1 MIKDLSYRF
10 RKLNLPILGV
20 LFFML
25 SSNAFLLFSS
35 GGLLFGSAITDEAA
49 KKIKLRFFENRVRP
63 LLMEKCLDCHGPEPG
78 KREGGLDLST
88 RVTLLAGGG
97 MGPAA
102 IPGDAENSLI
112 IQRIDGHESGH
123 GMPPEDPLTAEQR
136 EVFRQWIDSGL
147 LDPRKETDRHS
158 GGSSSDIPPMEER
171 GGHWSFQPLADPE
184 TPQVENVDRVRQNLD
199 AFILADLEEKG
210 WSFAPEADRFTLAR
224 RASQLL
230 TGLPLGWDRW
240 SSLQSAESDQ
250 ALEEFLDELLESK
263 AFGEHWARWWLDLAR
278 YSDSNGLD
286 ENLAFG
292 EAWRYRDYVIRS
304 LNQDKPYNRFL
315 LEQIAGDLLPEPAAE
330 QEWRDQLIATGF
342 LSLGPK
348 MLAEQDKDKLAI
360 DIVDEQLDVTG
371 QVFMGMT
378 LGCARCHDHKFDP
391 VTDEDYYA
399 MAGIFRSTST
409 LENFEFVSRWRE
421 VSLETPREKKIREEW
436 ESQRSKIEERRKQN
450 LEIVRSDFEKDLIS
464 KMDRQLVDAVEW
476 APRVP
481 GKTVVEAAS
490 MTLGLNRGMYGN
502 DAIPLAHTVQGG
514 EQKVSWEL
522 EVLEAGLHEIQIR
535 YTALESRPMKLYLNE
550 ELITEKALG
559 ETTGTWSLEGLRWE
573 SLGQHE
579 FTVGHHQLKLVGGN
593 AVPHLDRIR
602 LLPATLTG
610 SEGLDQGALSWLE
623 FLQRPS
629 TLGDPL
635 WGAWASRARNKTSEP
650 IHDDQDFLS
659 EERRQALAPEVL
671 EVIGSPVQGSLR
683 ELAARWQSLLQ
694 QPEQENRSEP
704 LQAVSDQVSGVSG
717 PWYEILQ
724 AAEHQAPSAMKVA
737 LEQDQ
742 KQLDELDQVKPP
754 DPFRALGVSD
764 SEIVDLPVHLRGS
777 HLRLATEPTP
787 RGVLSVIGSVIPAPQ
802 MPADQ
807 SGRLHLAEWL
817 LHPEHPLTARVL
829 VNRVWLELFG
839 EGLVSTPS
847 NFGLRGSVPSHPELL
862 DRLARDFIADGWSI
876 KRLIRRL
883 IDSSTWRQ
891 QVVNKPERLTEDP
904 ENRLLWSQNRQR
916 MRAEAVRD
924 AVLEASGQLDREMGG
939 TLLMTPNRGYVT
951 NDQSNNQARYDLPRR
966 SVYLPVIRNAM
977 YELFSAFDYNDP
989 SIHIARRPATVVP
1002 HQALY
1007 FLNSPMVLQA
1017 SEVIIDEVL
1026 SVEASEGDRVDMI
1039 YRKILCRN
1047 AMESEKSRAARYFE
1061 KVRQWKAGLA
1071 NPEEVTEKQMWH
1083 SFCQTLLASS
1093 EFLYLD

>member
-1 MIKDLSYRF
+1 MKAQFLRLRKFNLS
-10 RKLNLPILGV
+10 V
-20 LFFML
+20 LALLFLFSPL
-25 SSNAFLLFSS
+25 HAFLFLLP
-35 GGLLFGSAITDEAA
+35 GGFLLGSTTSDEVAEQ
-49 KKIKLRFFENRVRP
+49 IQLRFFENRVRP
-63 LLMEKCLDCHGPEPG
+63 LLTEKCLDCHGPDSG

-88 RVTLLAGGG
+88 RATLLAGGDR
-97 MGPAA
+97 GPAA

-112 IQRIDGHESGH
+112 MQLLGGHGSGL
-123 GMPPEDPLTAEQR
+123 GMPPEDPLNADQQS
-136 EVFRQWIDSGL
+136 VFRQWIDTGL
-147 LDPRKETDRHS
+147 IDPRGVQDRHS
-158 GGSSSDIPPMEER
+158 SGSSSEIPPMEER
-171 GGHWSFQPLADPE
+171 GSHWSFQPLADPD
-184 TPQVENVDRVRQNLD
+184 TPQVEGAERVRQNLD
-199 AFILADLEEKG
+199 AFILADLEAKG

-240 SSLQSAESDQ
+240 SSLDSAGSER
-250 ALEEFLDELLESK
+250 ALDEFLDELLESE

-304 LNQDKPYNRFL
+304 FNHDKPYNRFL
-315 LEQIAGDLLPEPAAE
+315 LEQIAGDLLPEPE
-330 QEWRDQLIATGF
+330 SDQEWRDQLIATGF

-421 VSLETPREKKIREEW
+421 VSLETPREKKNREAW
-436 ESQRSKIEERRKQN
+436 ESQRSKIEKRREQN
-450 LEIVRSDFEKDLIS
+450 LEVVRREFEIDLIS
-464 KMDRQLVDAVEW
+464 KMDQQLVEAVEW

-481 GKTVVEAAS
+481 GKTVAETVS
-490 MTLGLNRGMYGN
+490 MTLGLNKVMYGN
-502 DAIPLAHTVQGG
+502 DEIPLAHTVQGG
-514 EQKVSWEL
+514 EQQVSWEL

-535 YTALESRPMKLYLNE
+535 YTALESRPMKLFLNDG
-550 ELITEKALG
+550 LITEKALAN
-559 ETTGTWSLEGLRWE
+559 TTGTWSVEGLRWE
-573 SLGQHE
+573 SLGSHE
-579 FTVGHHQLKLVGGN
+579 FSVGKHQLKLVGG
-593 AVPHLDRIR
+593 ASVPHLDRIR
-602 LLPATLTG
+602 LLPASLTG
-610 SEGLDQGALSWLE
+610 SDGIDPGTLSWLA

-635 WGAWASRARNKTSEP
+635 WGAWASRARNTTSEP
-650 IHDDQDFLS
+650 PHDDQDFLG
-659 EERRQALAPEVL
+659 EERRKILDPEVL
-671 EVIGSPVQGSLR
+671 KVIGSPAQGSLR
-683 ELAARWQSLLQ
+683 ELAVRWQSLLQ
-694 QPEQENRSEP
+694 RSEQENPSDS
-704 LQAVSDQVSGVSG
+704 LQAVNDQVIGVSG

-724 AAEHQAPSAMKVA
+724 TAELHAPSSIKTA
-737 LEQDQ
+737 LELDQ
-742 KQLDELDQVKPP
+742 KQLDEMDQSKPP
-754 DPFRALGVSD
+754 APFRALGVHD

-777 HLRLATEPTP
+777 HLRLASEPTP
-787 RGVLSVIGSVIPAPQ
+787 RGVLSVVENVIPAPT

-876 KRLIRRL
+876 KRLIRRM
-883 IDSSTWRQ
+883 IDSSAWRQ
-891 QVVNKPERLTEDP
+891 QVISRPERLTEDP

-916 MRAEAVRD
+916 LRAEAVRD
-924 AVLEASGQLDREMGG
+924 AVLNASGQLDRAMGG

-1026 SVEASEGDRVDMI
+1026 SEEIAEEDRIDRI

-1047 AMESEKSRAARYFE
+1047 AMDSEKKRASMYFE
-1061 KVRQWKAGLA
+1061 KVRQWQAGLS